1 MIMLLTSILAG
12 SRIRFIERL
21 YEGDVVAWSCLAV
34 GVAVSIGIGIIKKK
48 LSGRQNL
55 TGRG

>member
-1 MIMLLTSILAG
+1 MLLNSILAG

-21 YEGDVVAWSCLAV
+21 FEGDVVAWSCLGV
-34 GVAVSIGIGIIKKK
+34 GVAVAIGIGIVKKK

>member
-1 MIMLLTSILAG
+1 MFLNSILAG
-12 SRIRFIERL
+12 SRMLIERL
-21 YEGDVVAWSCLAV
+21 YEGDVIAWSCLGL
-34 GVAVSIGIGIIKKK
+34 GVAVSIGIGILKKK

>member
-1 MIMLLTSILAG
+1 MLLNSILAG
-12 SRIRFIERL
+12 SRMRFIERL
-21 YEGDVVAWSCLAV
+21 YEGDVVAWSCLGL
-34 GVAVSIGIGIIKKK
+34 GVAVAIGIGIVKKK